1 MCVTA
6 NAIAHVGLVPAD
18 SGSHIDF
25 AYVEIIMV
33 TLMKRFQNPSD
44 REISAWNWTSRAEIG
59 TCQCLQSPH
68 RRHHI
73 APLHTSSTGS
83 WSSGSTKSI
92 HIAST
97 VTCGTWLTWL
107 DFQENIWQ
115 SPINW
120 KNRTVQ
126 SLAST
131 CSATNSRF
139 SVSHG
144 LWLFFQSCNKEN
156 LNFISIGFWVLS
168 KSNIVL
174 QFANLLCLCAKRAK
188 DVFWQ
193 LRMFGK
199 RCRIGPRH
207 ETQMLG
213 PMFHMY
219 PVLSH
224 FFLRGAGQDTWAKA
238 FTRLSQ
244 ILWSSSSVREIWEKC
259 GGLDVLCTFQ
269 KQQAHATTRS
279 KASIAVSAPSIH
291 LPLWMSLVDDLSDI
305 YNLQY
310 LNWSAGCVLK
320 PKSQKTMKP
329 NCF

>member
-1 MCVTA
+1 MKGNTSNTTHHIIFFVLYIIHHHTRCNSNIADITCWTEDWSNWSLLAQNFKTA
-6 NAIAHVGLVPAD
+6 QFLAGGRINHVHHSQCHS
-18 SGSHIDF
+18 SGWSRSCQRLRFFPHRLRFGCISSKQD
-25 AYVEIIMV
+25 VIMV

-44 REISAWNWTSRAEIG
+44 REISAWNWTSWAEIS

-92 HIAST
+92 PIASI

-115 SPINW
+115 SWLRRSPINW

-126 SLAST
+126 SLVST

-139 SVSHG
+139 SVSYG
-144 LWLFFQSCNKEN
+144 LWLFFQSCHKEN

-174 QFANLLCLCAKRAK
+174 QFANILCLCAKRPK

-199 RCRIGPRH
+199 RCRVSPDMR
-207 ETQMLG
+207 
-213 PMFHMY
+213 P
-219 PVLSH
+219 
-224 FFLRGAGQDTWAKA
+224 
-238 FTRLSQ
+238 
-244 ILWSSSSVREIWEKC
+244 KC
-259 GGLDVLCTFQ
+259 
-269 KQQAHATTRS
+269 
-279 KASIAVSAPSIH
+279 
-291 LPLWMSLVDDLSDI
+291 
-305 YNLQY
+305 
-310 LNWSAGCVLK
+310 
-320 PKSQKTMKP
+320 
-329 NCF
+329 